1 LKKNIKNKKKK
12 EKIRKT
18 MLQSLK
24 KIKNTK
30 EKIRKKN
37 LLFEFFLLE
46 HFVQKN
52 NMVMLK
58 HIL

>member
-1 LKKNIKNKKKK
+1 LEKHIKHKLKK